1 MLPQHTHLRL
11 VANSEQQLTGNTAR
25 RLLTYEKHMEYIDV
39 ASPTDSVTQL
49 AASSAQEF
57 RDRYFNANGALE
69 SRQERR
75 MRKATLREQGRQEME
90 MRGKIPSDGRAK
102 KCDLNKARFN

>member
-1 MLPQHTHLRL
+1 
-11 VANSEQQLTGNTAR
+11 
-25 RLLTYEKHMEYIDV
+25 MEYIDV
-39 ASPTDSVTQL
+39 ASPSDSVTQL